1 MVILSEN
8 DYLDVKLNS
17 LIADYD
23 TETLSNLYQPI
34 IGYASL
40 AIYFTLIAEAKNQ
53 KVTSLTSHNQL
64 LNRLQMAPGTFI
76 EARKR
81 LEGVGLL
88 RTFLE
93 KQTNITIYHYQLY
106 SPKTPY
112 NFFEDT

>member
-8 DYLDVKLNS
+8 DYLEVKLNS

-23 TETLSNLYQPI
+23 NETIANLYQPI

-40 AIYFTLIAEAKNQ
+40 AVYFTLISEAKNQ
-53 KVTSLTSHNQL
+53 NITSVISHNQL
-64 LNRLQMAPGTFI
+64 LNRLQMAPGEFVD
-76 EARKR
+76 ARKR

-93 KQTNITIYHYQLY
+93 EQNGELYYDANIVIF
-106 SPKTPY
+106 S
-112 NFFEDT
+112 